1 MRRAWLAALLSAA
14 LIGLGGQAAAQSKND
29 LIIEKRTFELP
40 SLTTLGGK
48 TLKNVRI
55 GWQAAGT
62 LNADK
67 SNVVLVAHYF
77 TGTSQ
82 AFGKFTPEGPAGY
95 WDAIIGPGK
104 AIDTDK
110 YYVLSTDTLI
120 NINVHDPRVVTT
132 GPASINPDT
141 GKPYGMSFP
150 VIQFADMV
158 NVQKALVDSLGIKH
172 LHAVIGPSGGS
183 LQAYEWAARY
193 PEMVGKL
200 IPVIGAAESDAYL
213 ISMLD
218 LWAAPIRL
226 DPNWNNGDYYGREPP
241 AKGAA
246 LSLSLI
252 TFNAFHAD
260 FLNKQFGR
268 QPADPTRD
276 PAADLDNKFKVEQ
289 WLEGAGTARAKLVD
303 ANSILYLVKANQL
316 FVAGGGLAEEGLK
329 KIKAPTLLVPSPS
342 DLVFLP
348 GAIERTRA
356 ILSAN
361 GTPVEVAPLS
371 GPNGHLNGILSVASA
386 GDKIAAFLAK

>member
-1 MRRAWLAALLSAA
+1 MRTILRSAVLLGALTIA
-14 LIGLGGQAAAQSKND
+14 GGEAAAQQTSD
-29 LIIEKRTFELP
+29 LLIEKKTFELP
-40 SLTTLGGK
+40 SLTTLGGATVK
-48 TLKNVRI
+48 KVRI

-104 AIDTDK
+104 AIDTNR
-110 YYVLSTDTLI
+110 YYVLSSDTLI
-120 NINVHDPRVVTT
+120 NVNTGDPNVVTT
-132 GPASINPDT
+132 GPASLNPDT

-150 VIQFADMV
+150 LIQFADMV
-158 NVQKALVDSLGIKH
+158 NVQKALLDSLGIKH

-193 PEMVGKL
+193 PDMVGKL
-200 IPVIGAAESDAYL
+200 IAVIGAAEADAYL
-213 ISMLD
+213 IGMLD

-241 AKGAA
+241 AKGTA

-268 QPADPTRD
+268 QSADPARD
-276 PAADLDNKFKVEQ
+276 PAAALDNKFKVEQ
-289 WLEGAGTARAKLVD
+289 WLEGAGAARAKIAD

-329 KIKAPTLLVPSPS
+329 KIKAPTLLVPSPT

-356 ILSAN
+356 ILVAN
-361 GTPVEVAPLS
+361 GTSVDVAPLS
-371 GPNGHLNGILSVASA
+371 GPNGHLNGILSIASA
-386 GDKIAAFLAK
+386 SAPIAAFLAK